1 LAKKQKRRSF
11 RRVFKRS
18 GGRHKLTPIRIMK
31 WIIALAPLAS
41 VEIDPIKAGD
51 YKEAGGRLVQA
62 YTGYNSNSKEFAI
75 SRALEWGYGP
85 LFGAWLFGKAAHRVL
100 R

>member
-1 LAKKQKRRSF
+1 M
-11 RRVFKRS
+11 
-18 GGRHKLTPIRIMK
+18 TPIRIMK
-31 WIIALAPLAS
+31 YIIALAPLAS

-62 YTGYNSNSKEFAI
+62 YTGYNPNSQEFAI
-75 SRALEWGYGP
+75 KRAIQWGYGP
-85 LFGAWLFGKAAHRVL
+85 LVGAWLFGKVASRVL